1 MDLSKLSNEDL
12 INLKRN
18 AISTFEYHLAADIRY
33 EQIRRENNKRYNI
46 TLKTEFSSKVI
57 FESNNINEVRAYYKK
72 AKLIHSKWK
81 YYYRDK
87 FHNNK
92 NRFIHLYET
101 TITWNKVF

>member
-12 INLKRN
+12 IKLKRN
-18 AISTFEYHLAADIRY
+18 AISTFTNIRE
-33 EQIRRENNKRYNI
+33 EQIRRENNIENNKRYNI
-46 TLKTEFSSKVI
+46 ILKTEFSSKVI

-92 NRFIHLYET
+92 NRFIHLYVT